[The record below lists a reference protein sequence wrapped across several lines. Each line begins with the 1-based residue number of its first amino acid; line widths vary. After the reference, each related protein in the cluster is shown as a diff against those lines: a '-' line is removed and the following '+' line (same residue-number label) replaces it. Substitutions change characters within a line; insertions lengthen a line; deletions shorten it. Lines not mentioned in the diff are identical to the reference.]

1 MQAQADA
8 SLSVSQQGTW
18 QVALRRPGLRA
29 GCDMPLVLA
38 HLGAQSS
45 FMMTRFT
52 LAAALALSLLSAARA
67 QTPAETPTPERRQE
81 RQDELKRLEDSL
93 LRSQGAQSELA
104 AEMVRL
110 RGDRARLNGELITTS
125 RRIRETEDRAQ
136 AAQTRIERL
145 GLEEEALRRSLDS
158 RRGIIIEVL
167 ASLQRLGRKPPPA
180 VLVRPEDMLQAIRTS
195 MLLGTVIPELRQEAE
210 VLAQDLATQIATR
223 RAIGEERERLASEIR
238 QLNADRERIAALVAT
253 RQQQIDSNESRV
265 AEERQKIQ
273 LLVRQSQ
280 TLRELITRMEAE
292 IASSSRAAAAA
303 RAVPLPSL
311 NPAQAAAQA
320 LAAGRDMARLQPKIA
335 FADARGALLMPVN
348 GPVVR
353 VFGAPDG
360 FGGRESGFTI
370 ETPKFALVTAPSD
383 GWVSFAGAY
392 RSFGHVLII
401 NAGGGYHLVMSG
413 LDRTSVEP
421 GQFVLQGE
429 PVASM
434 GENAPGALA
443 AEPGQSK
450 PVLLIEIRKDGVPI
464 DPGPW
469 WAKPDGEKV
478 RG

>member
-1 MQAQADA
+1 LLDLADA
-8 SLSVSQQGTW
+8 DKAEAMIFRFTCLA
-18 QVALRRPGLRA
+18 VAF
-29 GCDMPLVLA
+29 GCIFGVA
-38 HLGAQSS
+38 GAQVP
-45 FMMTRFT
+45 
-52 LAAALALSLLSAARA
+52 A
-67 QTPAETPTPERRQE
+67 QSITPEQRLE
-81 RQDELKRLEDSL
+81 RQDELKRLEDTL
-93 LRSQGAQSELA
+93 QRSQAAQAVLA
-104 AEMVRL
+104 AEMARL
-110 RGDRARLNGELITTS
+110 RTDRALLNTDLVATS
-125 RRIRETEDRAQ
+125 RRVRETEERAQ
-136 AAQTRIERL
+136 GAQQRL
-145 GLEEEALRRSLDS
+145 DRLTLEEEALRRSLES
-158 RRGIIIEVL
+158 RRGVIVEVL

-223 RAIGEERERLASEIR
+223 KAMAEERA
-238 QLNADRERIAALVAT
+238 QLGRETQQLQTERERIAALVAT
-253 RQQQIDSNESRV
+253 RQGQIDSNEARL
-265 AEERQKIQ
+265 ADERQKIQ
-273 LLVRQSQ
+273 ILVRQSQ

-303 RAVPLPSL
+303 RAVPLPSVS
-311 NPAQAAAQA
+311 PAQAAAQA

-335 FADARGALLMPVN
+335 FADARGALSMPVN
-348 GPVVR
+348 GPIVR

-360 FGGRESGFTI
+360 FGGRESGVTI
-370 ETPKFALVTAPSD
+370 ETPKFALVTAPAD

-401 NAGGGYHLVMSG
+401 NAGGGYHLVLTG
-413 LDRTSVEP
+413 LEKTSVEP

-434 GENAPGALA
+434 GEKATGALA
-443 AEPGQSK
+443 AEPGKSN